1 MISKYSY
8 HYDIQCWCTKLQDQR
23 FAGFGGADDGQDYE
37 SIRKTMMK
45 ELKNAFRPE
54 FLNRVDDI
62 IVFHKLSKDE
72 LKEIVTMMV
81 NKLTLRL
88 SEQNINIKVTEKPKK
103 NC

>member
-1 MISKYSY
+1 
-8 HYDIQCWCTKLQDQR
+8 
-23 FAGFGGADDGQDYE
+23 
-37 SIRKTMMK
+37 MK

-72 LKEIVTMMV
+72 LKEIVTMMM